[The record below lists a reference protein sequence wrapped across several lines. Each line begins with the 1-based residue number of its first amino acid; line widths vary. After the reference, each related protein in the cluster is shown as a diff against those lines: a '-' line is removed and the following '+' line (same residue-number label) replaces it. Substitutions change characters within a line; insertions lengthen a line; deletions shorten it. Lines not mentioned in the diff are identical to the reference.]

1 MSKRF
6 VDTDLWQK
14 EWFQCLKI
22 KHKILLKYIF
32 ENCDCAG
39 FWIPNFSLASFLIGE
54 AVTIEDVKF
63 INKYKKQFEILSN
76 GTIFV
81 FEFIQ
86 FQYGKLSESCKP
98 HKPVIEKL
106 KKYNLYEKYL
116 KFCESGQERFLEAEQ
131 HNPEKNEKKQKLYG
145 KYQNVLLNAEQY
157 NRLLGICASQKL
169 LDELVDS
176 LSENIEQGK
185 EQPYKAEFPNAHF
198 VRLQKYREFRLK
210 NPDKFREKQKS
221 KVANVI
227 DDLYKRTMERRN
239 G

>member
-1 MSKRF
+1 M
-6 VDTDLWQK
+6 
-14 EWFQCLKI
+14 
-22 KHKILLKYIF
+22 
-32 ENCDCAG
+32 
-39 FWIPNFSLASFLIGE
+39 
-54 AVTIEDVKF
+54 
-63 INKYKKQFEILSN
+63 
-76 GTIFV
+76 
-81 FEFIQ
+81 
-86 FQYGKLSESCKP
+86 
-98 HKPVIEKL
+98 
-106 KKYNLYEKYL
+106 
-116 KFCESGQERFLEAEQ
+116 EAEQ
-131 HNPEKNEKKQKLYG
+131 HNPEKNEEKQKLYG

>member
-1 MSKRF
+1 MTKRF
-6 VDTDLWQK
+6 VDTELWQK
-14 EWFQCLKI
+14 EWFQRLNL
-22 KHKILLKYIF
+22 KHKLLLKYIF

-39 FWIPNFSLASFLIGE
+39 FWVPNFSLASFLIGE
-54 AVTIEDVKF
+54 AVTLNDVKE
-63 INKYKKQFEILSN
+63 INNYKKQFEILSN

-81 FEFIQ
+81 SEFIQ

-106 KKYNLYEKYL
+106 KKYKLFEKL
-116 KFCESGQERFLEAEQ
+116 KKQDSLEAEQ
-131 HNPEKNEKKQKLYG
+131 HNPEKNDEKQKLYG

-185 EQPYKAEFPNAHF
+185 EQPYRADFPNAHF
-198 VRLQKYREFRLK
+198 IRLQKYRNYRLK
-210 NPDKFREKQKS
+210 NPDKFNKKTES
-221 KVANVI
+221 HVANVI
-227 DDLYKRTMERRN
+227 DKLYQKTMEARN
-239 G
+239 GT

>member
-1 MSKRF
+1 MTKRF
-6 VDTDLWQK
+6 IDTELWQK
-14 EWFQCLKI
+14 EWFQQLNL
-22 KHKILLKYIF
+22 KHKLLLKYIF

-39 FWIPNFSLASFLIGE
+39 FWVPNFSLASFLIGE
-54 AVTIEDVKF
+54 AVTLNDVKK
-63 INKYKKQFEILSN
+63 INNYKKQFEILSN

-81 FEFIQ
+81 SEFIQ

-106 KKYNLYEKYL
+106 KKYKLFEKL
-116 KFCESGQERFLEAEQ
+116 KKQDSLEAEQ
-131 HNPEKNEKKQKLYG
+131 HNPEKNDEKQKLYG

-185 EQPYKAEFPNAHF
+185 EQPYRADFPNAHF
-198 VRLQKYREFRLK
+198 IRLQKYRNYRLK
-210 NPDKFREKQKS
+210 NPDNFHKKTES
-221 KVANVI
+221 HVANVI
-227 DDLYKRTMERRN
+227 DKLYKKTMEARS
-239 G
+239 GT

>member
-1 MSKRF
+1 MTKRF
-6 VDTDLWQK
+6 VDTELWQK
-14 EWFQCLKI
+14 EWFQQLSL
-22 KHKILLKYIF
+22 KHKLLLKYIF

-54 AVTIEDVKF
+54 TVTLNDVKE
-63 INKYKKQFEILSN
+63 INNFKKQFEILSN

-106 KKYNLYEKYL
+106 KKYKLFEKL
-116 KFCESGQERFLEAEQ
+116 KKQDSLEAEQ
-131 HNPEKNEKKQKLYG
+131 HNPEKNDEKQKLYG

-185 EQPYKAEFPNAHF
+185 EQPYRVDFPNAHF
-198 VRLQKYREFRLK
+198 IRLQKYRDYRLK
-210 NPDKFREKQKS
+210 NPDKFNKKTES
-221 KVANVI
+221 HVANVI
-227 DDLYKRTMERRN
+227 DKLYQKTMEARN
-239 G
+239 GT